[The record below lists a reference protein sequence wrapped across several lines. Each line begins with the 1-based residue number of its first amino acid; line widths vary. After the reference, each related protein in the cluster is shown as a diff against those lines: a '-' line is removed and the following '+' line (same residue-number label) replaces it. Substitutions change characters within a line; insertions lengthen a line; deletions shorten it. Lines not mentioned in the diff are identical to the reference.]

1 MLVKKKETTSSP
13 FEIHALTK
21 ADQLCWLMEEYGDML
36 VDSYEL
42 TIYGQDK
49 KIINR

>member
-13 FEIHALTK
+13 IEIHELTK
-21 ADQLCWLMEEYGDML
+21 EDQLCWLMEEYGDMV
-36 VDSYEL
+36 VDPYEL